1 MARSPSPRWKE
12 VSISPL
18 DIALDRDNPRI
29 NVEADDKE
37 SDIIR
42 KLIRYEEVQDLA
54 RKIVN
59 TGLLPGERIIV
70 VQEKG
75 QWVVLEG
82 NRRICVCKLLL
93 SPQLIPAEF
102 RKTFPTISTASEIA
116 LIEKVNADVAP
127 DRKAAE
133 PILTLR
139 HTESGVRK
147 WKPVARMRRVRRLLD
162 EGFTVEQIATE
173 TKSSVSGIRKTIREY
188 RLLQLAVNLTGLT
201 AAEQAKLDDP
211 DLKTNPYTRFFDLG
225 NVKEYLGISF
235 DANGDVT
242 IAPPRKE
249 FDAKLKL
256 IVRAFLNDDNFD
268 TRTDPEDVL
277 GEGFKKFK
285 AKPVVP
291 VPKTPAP
298 TLAPAPTPP
307 PPVPP
312 PSAPPAS
319 AGVSPSIKP
328 DRFFESLVCR
338 VSDNSIA
345 AVVGEIKKISPE
357 TYPISATYLLRTL
370 IELCLRRIINASGK
384 TIPGKHDPTLTDLVN
399 FALSNRDIFPS
410 KRMADVIAA
419 AKSQQAFDY
428 LNIVAHQNW
437 MNADPTTVKSVA
449 NQLRNFIR
457 HVVQGEP

>member
-18 DIALDRDNPRI
+18 DIALDRDNPRV

-42 KLIRYEEVQDLA
+42 KLICYEEVQDLA
-54 RKIVN
+54 RKIAN
-59 TGLLPGERIIV
+59 TGLLPGERVIV

-82 NRRICVCKLLL
+82 NRRICACKLLL

-102 RKTFPTISTASEIA
+102 RKTFPTITTASEIA

-162 EGFTVEQIATE
+162 EGFTVEQIASE
-173 TKSSVSGIRKTIREY
+173 TKSSVGGIRKTIREY

-201 AAEQAKLDDP
+201 STERAKLDDP

-225 NVKEYLGISF
+225 NVKEYIGISF
-235 DANGDVT
+235 DANGDVA
-242 IAPPRKE
+242 IAPPRKV
-249 FDAKLKL
+249 FDAKLKQ
-256 IVRAFLNDDNFD
+256 IVKAFLNDDNFD
-268 TRTDPEDVL
+268 TRTDPKDVL
-277 GEGFKKFK
+277 GEGFEKFK

-291 VPKTPAP
+291 VPKPPAP
-298 TLAPAPTPP
+298 PPIPP
-307 PPVPP
+307 PTAHSPL
-312 PSAPPAS
+312 PSAPIAS
-319 AGVSPSIKP
+319 PGVGPSIKP

-338 VSDNSIA
+338 ISDNSVA
-345 AVVGEIKKISPE
+345 AVVGEIKKINPE

-370 IELCLRRIINASGK
+370 IELCLRRIISASGK
-384 TIPGKHDPTLTDLVN
+384 TIPGKHDPTLTDMVN

-428 LNIVAHQNW
+428 LNIVAHQKW
-437 MNADPTTVKSVA
+437 MDADPTIVKSVA

>member
-1 MARSPSPRWKE
+1 MARSPSTRWKE

-29 NVEADDKE
+29 NVEASDKE

-54 RKIVN
+54 RKIAQ

-70 VQEKG
+70 VQENG

-82 NRRICVCKLLL
+82 NRRICACKLLL
-93 SPQLIPAEF
+93 SPQLVPTEY

-116 LIEKVNADVAP
+116 LIERVAGDVAP

-225 NVKEYLGISF
+225 NVKEYMGISF
-235 DANGDVT
+235 DSNGDVT
-242 IAPPRKE
+242 IAPPRKD

-256 IVRAFLNDDNFD
+256 IVKAFLNDDSFD
-268 TRTDPEDVL
+268 TRTEPDDVL
-277 GEGFKKFK
+277 GDGFKKFK

-291 VPKTPAP
+291 VPK
-298 TLAPAPTPP
+298 APAPTPTPLP
-307 PPVPP
+307 P
-312 PSAPPAS
+312 APPTPAPP
-319 AGVSPSIKP
+319 VSPSAGPPIKP

-370 IELCLRRIINASGK
+370 IELCLRRIIGASGK
-384 TIPGKHDPTLTDLVN
+384 TIPGTRDPALNDLVN

-410 KRMADVIAA
+410 KRMGDVIAA
-419 AKSQQAFDY
+419 AKSQQAFEY
-428 LNIVAHQNW
+428 LNIVAHQKW
-437 MNADPTTVKSVA
+437 MNADAATVKSVA
-449 NQLRNFIR
+449 NQLRNFIQ